1 MFIREYYNN
10 YSFLSHH
17 IQYFPIFVFLPRLT
31 DLSELIADYDATQK
45 RDQEEIA
52 RLQKR
57 VSSLES
63 ESSTEKRRS
72 VSVSVNTNI
81 VVSDLP
87 TSPTTPT
94 TPTSP
99 TSYTTDIRPAPLQ
112 LVTKNRSVSASCN
125 SLLKIGLYQLATTCY

>member
-1 MFIREYYNN
+1 M
-10 YSFLSHH
+10 S
-17 IQYFPIFVFLPRLT
+17 RLT

-63 ESSTEKRRS
+63 ESSSEKRRS

-81 VVSDLP
+81 VVSDLL

-112 LVTKNRSVSASCN
+112 LVTKNRSVFGSYN
-125 SLLKIGLYQLATTCY
+125 LLLKIGL